1 MSRHSLRHIVLFWSV
16 NVARLVLA
24 ATFIFSGFVKAAD
37 PMGMFHKL
45 GAYFAH
51 WGYTFPLDSVVLRGM
66 VVCLAVVEFV
76 LGLQFLLGM
85 RMRLTAWCS
94 SLFMLAMT
102 LLTIYIYR
110 YEPVADCGCFGDALK
125 LTNTETFAKNI
136 VLLAISILL
145 WKKPLDMVRF
155 ISKPTQWIVINYT
168 ILFAVILSLWSL

>member
-1 MSRHSLRHIVLFWSV
+1 MPRHSLRQIALFWSV

-66 VVCLAVVEFV
+66 VVCLAVLEFV
-76 LGLQFLLGM
+76 LGLQFLLGI
-85 RMRLTAWCS
+85 RMRFTAWCS
-94 SLFMLAMT
+94 TLFMTAMT

-110 YEPVADCGCFGDALK
+110 YEPVPDCGCFGDAYVLSNGAT
-125 LTNTETFAKNI
+125 LAKNV
-136 VLLAISILL
+136 VLLLLCLLCLYAGRYTKRLISE
-145 WKKPLDMVRF
+145 RN
-155 ISKPTQWIVINYT
+155 QWLTSIYT
-168 ILFAVILSLWSL
+168 